1 MSRIARSNRVDEL
14 TTTSA
19 PTRRKRRWK
28 LWLPLIFIVLPIA
41 VLAGYTW
48 LTLSFAYSSGERM
61 GYVQKI
67 SRRGWVCKTWEG
79 ELAMTPVPGALP
91 QIFSFSVRSN
101 AVARQIQDAAGR
113 RVALSYDQHK
123 GVPTSCFGE
132 TEYFITG
139 VRTLGQ

>member
-101 AVARQIQDAAGR
+101 AVARQI
-113 RVALSYDQHK
+113 
-123 GVPTSCFGE
+123 
-132 TEYFITG
+132 
-139 VRTLGQ
+139 